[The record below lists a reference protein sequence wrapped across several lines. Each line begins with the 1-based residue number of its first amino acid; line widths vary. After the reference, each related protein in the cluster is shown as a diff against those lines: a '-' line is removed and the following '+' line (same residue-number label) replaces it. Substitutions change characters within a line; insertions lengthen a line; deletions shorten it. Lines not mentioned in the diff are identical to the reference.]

1 MGGFFGR
8 LYRRVPLTD
17 GTAGAD
23 ESPDLSELV
32 EQAKN
37 EWVTAQA
44 LFDSVNA
51 PEMVDHAIHLI
62 VAAEKKYT
70 YLLREA
76 KASGIHFEPL
86 QGV

>member
-8 LYRRVPLTD
+8 LSRRLPFV
-17 GTAGAD
+17 D
-23 ESPDLSELV
+23 EPPEGSGSLNLPDLV
-32 EQAKN
+32 ERVRG
-37 EWVTAQA
+37 EWLTAQA
-44 LFDSVNA
+44 LFDSVSE

-62 VAAEKKYT
+62 AAAEKKYT

-76 KASGIHFEPL
+76 KASGVHFEPL